1 MLFSKQ
7 MSLIKEIAKSDY
19 RAESWLGNSEFT
31 YKGSYGHNVGDSL
44 AGSRKLALKIWTSV
58 SSLLPEL
65 IVLPVL
71 FLGVLQLTFS
81 HTIFSYIRLIQIVHK
96 VYIYMQGLWSG
107 AAIHTG
113 LMLYGCEI
121 PKRPEVLCDVGDRKI
136 IMFCHVI
143 PSGSAF
149 NLINGGKWLSWVI
162 LLRMTV
168 ILRQIDLFLDLL
180 STVYKRP
187 EHLIKLYG

>member
-7 MSLIKEIAKSDY
+7 MSLIKEIAKSEY

-96 VYIYMQGLWSG
+96 VYIYARPLIWSRHPHRTNALWLWNSKE
-107 AAIHTG
+107 AWSSLWCWRQKNH
-113 LMLYGCEI
+113 Y
-121 PKRPEVLCDVGDRKI
+121 VLPCY
-136 IMFCHVI
+136 
-143 PSGSAF
+143 S
-149 NLINGGKWLSWVI
+149 KW
-162 LLRMTV
+162 
-168 ILRQIDLFLDLL
+168 
-180 STVYKRP
+180 
-187 EHLIKLYG
+187 